1 METKSV
7 VKNTR
12 QRSTM
17 LVYLA
22 LIGFALLVVSLSIAI
37 SVGAV
42 AVPTGTVWGVLAN
55 KVAPG
60 TIDPI
65 WSKGRE
71 AIIWDIRFPRGLL
84 SMMVGAGLA
93 LSLIHISEPTRR

>member
-1 METKSV
+1 METESV

-22 LIGFALLVVSLSIAI
+22 LIGFALLLVSLSIAI

-42 AVPTGTVWGVLAN
+42 AVCATGAEDHQASRAGGVPQG
-55 KVAPG
+55 PG
-60 TIDPI
+60 ECD
-65 WSKGRE
+65 
-71 AIIWDIRFPRGLL
+71 AA
-84 SMMVGAGLA
+84 VHA
-93 LSLIHISEPTRR
+93 